1 MNEYTNSEIGHAENK
16 TVLSSLGI
24 NGMQLV
30 IQFVNLT
37 IVLLVVWYLILKP
50 LTKKM
55 DERKKLIDE
64 SLEKAQK
71 IETEFQMS
79 QQKIQAKI
87 DAAKMEAKAIIE
99 KAYADQ
105 IEQTKEMKEKTKVE
119 LATAVAEAKAEIKKE
134 KLAME
139 KEINDRMAELVTDAL
154 AKIIGNEKNDV
165 NKILIEKVV
174 KELK

>member
-55 DERKKLIDE
+55 DERKKANLFKDE
-64 SLEKAQK
+64 MVFGVMEELRKHCD
-71 IETEFQMS
+71 QM
-79 QQKIQAKI
+79 
-87 DAAKMEAKAIIE
+87 E
-99 KAYADQ
+99 
-105 IEQTKEMKEKTKVE
+105 
-119 LATAVAEAKAEIKKE
+119 
-134 KLAME
+134 
-139 KEINDRMAELVTDAL
+139 
-154 AKIIGNEKNDV
+154 
-165 NKILIEKVV
+165 EKVADDLWPLP
-174 KELK
+174 KYREMLFLK